1 MSLVPTKS
9 NSCRLCLQREQHN
22 VLDISFWAKCW
33 LMVIRSCL
41 RAPYWSVSPLLSVHL
56 TTGTLSNMME
66 LCVTVSSPWRS
77 PGTMGWK
84 LWILIQLKISKSR
97 RTSKKLKRINFTH
110 KVSSTSSAKM
120 IWLRSSKVQ
129 HTTELQEVRHCKTE
143 ALHNFDLVAKK
154 PRGTWAWLLFTIS
167 Q

>member
-1 MSLVPTKS
+1 
-9 NSCRLCLQREQHN
+9 
-22 VLDISFWAKCW
+22 
-33 LMVIRSCL
+33 
-41 RAPYWSVSPLLSVHL
+41 
-56 TTGTLSNMME
+56 
-66 LCVTVSSPWRS
+66 
-77 PGTMGWK
+77 MGLK

-129 HTTELQEVRHCKTE
+129 HTTELQEEIRHCKTE

-154 PRGTWAWLLFTIS
+154 PRGT
-167 Q
+167 

>member
-9 NSCRLCLQREQHN
+9 NSCRLCVYSVN
-22 VLDISFWAKCW
+22 NITCWISASEPNADWW
-33 LMVIRSCL
+33 
-41 RAPYWSVSPLLSVHL
+41 WSVPASELHIDPFLL

-66 LCVTVSSPWRS
+66 LRVTVSSPWRS